1 MSAYV
6 ITYETSYIM
15 NGKQKQRERTRNA
28 ILDALA
34 DVIAEAGGL
43 EFSIQQVA
51 DRAGVTHR
59 TVYNHF
65 PTREALRDG
74 LAERVEELLGATGRR
89 RPDAG
94 TPSLESLAPMVA
106 ESYALFES
114 CAPAVRASVI
124 LTLASRGPT
133 QLAKRR
139 TDAFRK
145 ILKQGLP
152 ANARVPADE
161 ATAAVRMF
169 LSTIGWHVLT
179 EHLGLSPTK
188 AAATAEWAIRVLLD
202 SAARETRARR

>member
-1 MSAYV
+1 
-6 ITYETSYIM
+6 M
-15 NGKQKQRERTRNA
+15 NGKQRQRVRTRNA

-34 DVIAEAGGL
+34 DVIAESGGL

-65 PTREALRDG
+65 PTREAMRDG
-74 LAERVEELLGATGRR
+74 LAERVEELLAATGRP

-94 TPSLESLAPMVA
+94 SPSLANLAPMVGDT
-106 ESYALFES
+106 YALFES

-124 LTLASRGPT
+124 LALASRGPT
-133 QLAKRR
+133 RIAKRR

-145 ILKQGLP
+145 IVTRGLP
-152 ANARVPADE
+152 ANAPAAE

-169 LSTIGWHVLT
+169 LSSIGWHVLT
-179 EHLGLSPTK
+179 EHLGLSPAK
-188 AAATAEWAIRVLLD
+188 AAATAKWATRVLLD
-202 SAARETRARR
+202 AASRDARARR

>member
-1 MSAYV
+1 
-6 ITYETSYIM
+6 
-15 NGKQKQRERTRNA
+15 
-28 ILDALA
+28 
-34 DVIAEAGGL
+34 
-43 EFSIQQVA
+43 
-51 DRAGVTHR
+51 
-59 TVYNHF
+59 
-65 PTREALRDG
+65 
-74 LAERVEELLGATGRR
+74 
-89 RPDAG
+89 
-94 TPSLESLAPMVA
+94 MVA

-145 ILKQGLP
+145 IVRQGLP
-152 ANARVPADE
+152 ANAPVPADE

>member
-1 MSAYV
+1 MKLYA
-6 ITYETSYIM
+6 M
-15 NGKQKQRERTRNA
+15 NGKQRQRGRTRNA

-34 DVIAEAGGL
+34 DVIAESSGM

-145 ILKQGLP
+145 IVRQGLP
-152 ANARVPADE
+152 ANAPVPADE

-179 EHLGLSPTK
+179 EHLGLSSTK
-188 AAATAEWAIRVLLD
+188 AAATAEWAIQVLLD
-202 SAARETRARR
+202 AAARDTRARR

>member
-1 MSAYV
+1 
-6 ITYETSYIM
+6 M

-34 DVIAEAGGL
+34 DVIAETGGL

-74 LAERVEELLGATGRR
+74 LAERVEALLGATGRR

-106 ESYALFES
+106 ESYAMFES

-124 LTLASRGPT
+124 LALASRGPT

-145 ILKQGLP
+145 IVRQGLP
-152 ANARVPADE
+152 ARAPVPADE

-179 EHLGLSPTK
+179 EHLGLSPAK

-202 SAARETRARR
+202 AAARDTRARK

>member
-1 MSAYV
+1 MPAYC
-6 ITYETSYIM
+6 ITYEISYTM
-15 NGKQKQRERTRNA
+15 NGKQKQRVRTRNA

-34 DVIAEAGGL
+34 DVITEAGGL

-114 CAPAVRASVI
+114 CAPAVRSSVI

-145 ILKQGLP
+145 IVRQGLR
-152 ANARVPADE
+152 ANAPVPADE

-202 SAARETRARR
+202 AAARETRARR

>member
-1 MSAYV
+1 
-6 ITYETSYIM
+6 M
-15 NGKQKQRERTRNA
+15 NGKQKQRVRTRNA

-94 TPSLESLAPMVA
+94 TPSIESLAPMVA

-145 ILKQGLP
+145 IVRQGLP
-152 ANARVPADE
+152 ANAPVPADE

-188 AAATAEWAIRVLLD
+188 AAATAEWAIRVLLN
-202 SAARETRARR
+202 SAARETRTRR

>member
-1 MSAYV
+1 
-6 ITYETSYIM
+6 M
-15 NGKQKQRERTRNA
+15 NGKQKQRVRTRNA

>member
-1 MSAYV
+1 
-6 ITYETSYIM
+6 M

-74 LAERVEELLGATGRR
+74 LAEHVEELLGATGRR

>member
-1 MSAYV
+1 
-6 ITYETSYIM
+6 M
-15 NGKQKQRERTRNA
+15 NGKQNQRVRTRNA

-74 LAERVEELLGATGRR
+74 LAEHVEELLGATGRR

>member
-1 MSAYV
+1 
-6 ITYETSYIM
+6 M
-15 NGKQKQRERTRNA
+15 NGKQKQRVRTRNA

-94 TPSLESLAPMVA
+94 NPSLESLAPMAA

-145 ILKQGLP
+145 IVKQGLP
-152 ANARVPADE
+152 ANASVPADE

>member
-1 MSAYV
+1 
-6 ITYETSYIM
+6 M
-15 NGKQKQRERTRNA
+15 NGKQTQRVRTRNA

-34 DVIAEAGGL
+34 DVIAQAGGL

-89 RPDAG
+89 RPDVG

-133 QLAKRR
+133 RLAKRR

-145 ILKQGLP
+145 IVRQGLP
-152 ANARVPADE
+152 ANAPVPADE

-188 AAATAEWAIRVLLD
+188 ATATAEWAIQVLLD

>member
-1 MSAYV
+1 
-6 ITYETSYIM
+6 M
-15 NGKQKQRERTRNA
+15 NGKQKQRVRTRHA

-34 DVIAEAGGL
+34 DVIAEARGP
-43 EFSIQQVA
+43 EFSIQQIA

-74 LAERVEELLGATGRR
+74 LAEHVEELLGATGRR

-145 ILKQGLP
+145 IVKQGLP
-152 ANARVPADE
+152 ANAPVPADE

>member
-1 MSAYV
+1 
-6 ITYETSYIM
+6 M
-15 NGKQKQRERTRNA
+15 NGKQNQRVRTRNA

-114 CAPAVRASVI
+114 CAPTVHASLI
-124 LTLASRGPT
+124 PTLASRGPT

-145 ILKQGLP
+145 IVRQGLP
-152 ANARVPADE
+152 ANAPVPADE

-169 LSTIGWHVLT
+169 LSTIGWLVLT
-179 EHLGLSPTK
+179 EP
-188 AAATAEWAIRVLLD
+188 
-202 SAARETRARR
+202 

>member
-1 MSAYV
+1 
-6 ITYETSYIM
+6 M
-15 NGKQKQRERTRNA
+15 NGKQKQRVRTRNA

-145 ILKQGLP
+145 IVRQGLS
-152 ANARVPADE
+152 ANAPVPADE

>member
-1 MSAYV
+1 
-6 ITYETSYIM
+6 M
-15 NGKQKQRERTRNA
+15 NGKRKQRLRTRHA

-51 DRAGVTHR
+51 DRASVTHR

-65 PTREALRDG
+65 ATREALRDG

-106 ESYALFES
+106 ESYAVFES

-133 QLAKRR
+133 RLAKRR

-145 ILKQGLP
+145 IVRQGLP
-152 ANARVPADE
+152 ANAPVPADE

-202 SAARETRARR
+202 AAARETRARR

>member
-1 MSAYV
+1 
-6 ITYETSYIM
+6 M
-15 NGKQKQRERTRNA
+15 NGKQKQRVRTRNA

-34 DVIAEAGGL
+34 DVITEAGGL

-65 PTREALRDG
+65 PTRQALRDG

-114 CAPAVRASVI
+114 CAPAVRSSVI
-124 LTLASRGPT
+124 ITLASRGPT

-145 ILKQGLP
+145 IVRQGLR
-152 ANARVPADE
+152 ANAPVPADE

-202 SAARETRARR
+202 AAARETRARR

>member
-1 MSAYV
+1 
-6 ITYETSYIM
+6 M
-15 NGKQKQRERTRNA
+15 NGKQKQRVRTRNA
-28 ILDALA
+28 ILDAHA

>member
-1 MSAYV
+1 
-6 ITYETSYIM
+6 M
-15 NGKQKQRERTRNA
+15 NGKQKQRVRTRNA

-34 DVIAEAGGL
+34 NVIAEAGGL

-74 LAERVEELLGATGRR
+74 LAEHVEELLGATGRR

-133 QLAKRR
+133 RLAKRR

-145 ILKQGLP
+145 IVRQGLP
-152 ANARVPADE
+152 ANAAVPADE

>member
-1 MSAYV
+1 
-6 ITYETSYIM
+6 M
-15 NGKQKQRERTRNA
+15 NGKQKQRVRTRNA

-94 TPSLESLAPMVA
+94 TPLLESLAPMVA

-145 ILKQGLP
+145 IVRQGLP
-152 ANARVPADE
+152 ANAPVPADE

-188 AAATAEWAIRVLLD
+188 AAATAEWATRVLLN

>member
-1 MSAYV
+1 
-6 ITYETSYIM
+6 M
-15 NGKQKQRERTRNA
+15 NGKQRQRVRTRNA

-34 DVIAEAGGL
+34 DVIAESGGL

-74 LAERVEELLGATGRR
+74 LEERVEELLAATGRP

-94 TPSLESLAPMVA
+94 TPSLASLAPMVGDT
-106 ESYALFES
+106 YALFES

-124 LTLASRGPT
+124 LTLASRGPARM
-133 QLAKRR
+133 AKRR
-139 TDAFRK
+139 NDTFRK
-145 ILKQGLP
+145 IVRQGLP
-152 ANARVPADE
+152 VNAPVPAAE

-169 LSTIGWHVLT
+169 LSSIGWHVLT
-179 EHLGLSPTK
+179 EHLGLSPAK
-188 AAATAEWAIRVLLD
+188 AAATAKWATQALLD
-202 SAARETRARR
+202 AASRDARAQK

>member
-1 MSAYV
+1 
-6 ITYETSYIM
+6 M
-15 NGKQKQRERTRNA
+15 NGKQRQRVRTRNA

-34 DVIAEAGGL
+34 DVIAESGGL

-74 LAERVEELLGATGRR
+74 LAERVEELLAATGRP

-94 TPSLESLAPMVA
+94 TPLLASLAPMVGDT
-106 ESYALFES
+106 YALFES

-124 LTLASRGPT
+124 LTLASRGPARI
-133 QLAKRR
+133 AKQR
-139 TDAFRK
+139 TDTFRK
-145 ILKQGLP
+145 IVRHGLP
-152 ANARVPADE
+152 ANAPVPAAE

-169 LSTIGWHVLT
+169 LSSIGWHVLT
-179 EHLGLSPTK
+179 EHLGLSPAK
-188 AAATAEWAIRVLLD
+188 AAATAKWATQVLLD
-202 SAARETRARR
+202 AASRDARAQK

>member
-1 MSAYV
+1 
-6 ITYETSYIM
+6 M
-15 NGKQKQRERTRNA
+15 NGKQKQRVRTRNA

-74 LAERVEELLGATGRR
+74 LAERVEELLAATGGR

-145 ILKQGLP
+145 IVRQGLP
-152 ANARVPADE
+152 ANAPVPADE

-179 EHLGLSPTK
+179 EHLGLSPAK